1 MNQTQSVPTRGRR
14 PSLRDVG
21 ELQLVDNLRRR
32 GVRLPEL
39 GIGVAVILISV
50 IGSLWWQSRGAGS
63 IRIAIAAHDVRAG
76 DQIVADDISL
86 ASVSSDTRLEFI
98 GATDAAELVGV
109 RATSDVKAGTPFV
122 SGMFSK
128 VAPLGSSESLVGVVV
143 DASRA
148 PVEVVSGDIVDV
160 VALDRDPMGADVVT
174 TIVRRAAVW
183 SVSIPLDVLDERS
196 VTLRVPASVVSS
208 FVGHDEVHL
217 MKAGS

>member
-1 MNQTQSVPTRGRR
+1 MNQTQSVPTRSRR
-14 PSLRDVG
+14 PSLRAVG
-21 ELQLVDNLRRR
+21 ESPLVGQLRRR

-39 GIGVAVILISV
+39 GIGIAVILISV

-63 IRIAIAAHDVRAG
+63 TRIAIAAHDLRAG
-76 DQIVADDISL
+76 DEINADDISL
-86 ASVSSDTRLEFI
+86 ASVSSDTRLGVI
-98 GATDAAELVGV
+98 GATDAAALVGV
-109 RATSDVKAGTPFV
+109 RVTSDVEVGAPLS

-128 VAPLGSSESLVGVVV
+128 VAPLGALESLVGVVV
-143 DASRA
+143 DANRA
-148 PVEVVSGDIVDV
+148 PVEIVAGDIVDV

-183 SVSIPLDVLDERS
+183 SVSTPLDVLDERS